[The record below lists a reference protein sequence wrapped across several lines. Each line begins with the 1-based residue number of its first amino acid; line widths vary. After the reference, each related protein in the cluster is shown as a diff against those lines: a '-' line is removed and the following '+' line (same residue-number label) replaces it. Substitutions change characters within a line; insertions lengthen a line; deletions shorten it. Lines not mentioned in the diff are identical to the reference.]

1 MNGAL
6 SALPPHER
14 RRLLALG
21 RDDVEDLARRRLEGE
36 PLQYVEGAAAFTD
49 FDVVVDPRVLP
60 PRPETEGPFA
70 LVVRELGGDA
80 PAVVV
85 ELGPGSGAIAIA
97 LARRFPDAA
106 VHATDISE

>member
-36 PLQYVEGAAAFTD
+36 PLQYREGTAAFTD
-49 FDVVVDPRVLP
+49 FDVVVDLRVLI
-60 PRPETEGPFA
+60 PRPETEGLFD
-70 LVVRELGGDA
+70 LVVRELGGGA
-80 PAVVV
+80 PAGTV
-85 ELGPGSGAIAIA
+85 ELGTGSRATAIA
-97 LARRFPDAA
+97 LARRLPDAS
-106 VHATDISE
+106 VHAHDVAA